1 MSMPVPGVNGTMIC
15 TGLFG
20 YGWTLFDGACADALH
35 ASNPTPASAKM
46 PFIDFRKHLIASSC
60 ASRGRSQL

>member
-20 YGWTLFDGACADALH
+20 YGWTLFDGDCADASH
-35 ASNPTPASAKM
+35 ASNPTPASANIRV
-46 PFIDFRKHLIASSC
+46 IDFSKSLIAFS
-60 ASRGRSQL
+60 